1 MLSRS
6 SSMPSAERD
15 GLDSHGSSAST
26 HHKGD
31 AMLTLDDV
39 KRAVCEAIDRQS
51 EKIVTVGETI
61 RKSPELGFKEFKT
74 AKLVEETM
82 REIGLSPKSGLAI
95 TGVRAEARGRSAGP
109 TFALL
114 GELDGLV
121 VAGHPVAD
129 AQTGAAHACGH
140 NAQIAGLLGA
150 AMGLVG
156 AKAFDHLAGRVVFFA
171 VPAEE
176 YGDVEWRVEQSRA
189 GKLEFLGGKPELMR
203 LGHFDDVDMAMM
215 IHTSS
220 QPEMKKAGVSASN
233 NGCIVKT
240 VRYVGRASH
249 AGGAPH
255 MGVNAL
261 YAANIGLMAI
271 NALRETFR
279 DEDSIRVHPI
289 ITHGGSQVNV
299 IPGEVRI
306 ETYVRGK
313 SVEAILDANK
323 KVDRALRA
331 GALALGAQVEIE
343 TLPGYLPLFNHMGMK
358 EYFKVNA
365 GSLLGADQVAEA
377 GHRSG
382 STDMGDISHV
392 MPTLHPYMGGA
403 TGSGHGADYM
413 ITDQKLAYVEPAKQL
428 ALMAIDMLW
437 GEAAA
442 AREVL
447 AGWKPRMTKEEY
459 LVFQRSVART
469 ELFEGAK

>member
-1 MLSRS
+1 
-6 SSMPSAERD
+6 MP
-15 GLDSHGSSAST
+15 
-26 HHKGD
+26 
-31 AMLTLDDV
+31 TLDDV

-74 AKLVEETM
+74 SRLVEETM
-82 REIGLSPKSGLAI
+82 REIGLQPKGGLAI
-95 TGVRAEARGRSAGP
+95 TGVRGEARGKTDGP

-129 AQTGAAHACGH
+129 PQTGAAHACGH
-140 NAQIAGLLGA
+140 NAQVAGMLGA

-156 AKAFDHLAGRVVFFA
+156 AKAFEHLAGRVVFFA

-176 YGDVEWRVEQSRA
+176 YGDVAWRVEQARA
-189 GKLEFLGGKPELMR
+189 GKLEFLGGKPELLR

-215 IHTSS
+215 IHLTP
-220 QPEMKKAGVSASN
+220 QREYRKAGVAASN

-240 VRYVGRASH
+240 VRYIGRASH

-255 MGVNAL
+255 LGINAL
-261 YAANIGLMAI
+261 YAAQIGLSAI
-271 NALRETFR
+271 NAIRETFR

-299 IPGEVRI
+299 IPGDVRI

-313 SVEAILDANK
+313 SVEAILDANVR
-323 KVDRALRA
+323 VDRALKA
-331 GALALGAQVEIE
+331 GALARGAQVEIE
-343 TLPGYLPLFNHMGMK
+343 TLPGYLPLFNHEGMSK
-358 EYFKVNA
+358 YFVANA
-365 GSLLGADQVAEA
+365 SDQLGADNVTQM

-392 MPTLHPYMGGA
+392 MPTLHPYISGA
-403 TGSGHGADYM
+403 SGSGHGADYK
-413 ITDQKLAYVEPAKQL
+413 ITDPKLAYVENAKQL
-428 ALMAIDMLW
+428 ALMAVDMLW
-437 GEAAA
+437 DGAKNAKGIIAEF
-442 AREVL
+442 
-447 AGWKPRMTKEEY
+447 KPRLTKEAY
-459 LVFQRSVART
+459 LSFQRGINKT
-469 ELFEGAK
+469 ELYDGAK